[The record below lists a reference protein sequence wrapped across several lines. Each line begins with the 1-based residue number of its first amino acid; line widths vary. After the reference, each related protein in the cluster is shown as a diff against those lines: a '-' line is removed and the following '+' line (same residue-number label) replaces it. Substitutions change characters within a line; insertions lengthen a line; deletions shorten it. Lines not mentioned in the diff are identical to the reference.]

1 MRHWCLSLVTGLIL
15 SGPLLAAPNL
25 EEELSGTDAT
35 GRTIEGRIDWSDRTL
50 VVYGEGVVA
59 DEVYNR
65 GLRRLLGQRAA
76 KVVAYRNLL
85 ELVGQVRVDGE
96 TNVSLAMVASDSVR
110 TRVSGLVRG
119 AEVVPGSEQEQDGVY
134 RVALRMRLT
143 EEFARALLPPAKAP
157 EPVPAT
163 AAQPRFVPPKP
174 FTGLVIDA
182 RGMDLRPGLSP
193 RVLGPEGREIY
204 SGAFVDP
211 AYAASIGVVGYQR
224 DWEQALASDRLGSE
238 ERRPLTIK
246 AVGVAGQYRTDAV
259 VSEENRV
266 RIAMA
271 DAAGGFLRQCRVV
284 FVLGPQTEPAAVAP
298 ASR

>member
-1 MRHWCLSLVTGLIL
+1 MRHWCLPLVASLALC
-15 SGPLLAAPNL
+15 SPLAAQNL
-25 EEELSGTDAT
+25 EEELAGTDPA
-35 GRTIEGRIDWSDRTL
+35 GRTIEGRLDWSDRTL
-50 VVYGEGVVA
+50 VVYGEGVA
-59 DEVYNR
+59 PDGVYNQ

-76 KVVAYRNLL
+76 KTVAYRNLL
-85 ELVGQVRVDGE
+85 ELIGQVRVDGE

-119 AEVVPGSEQEQDGVY
+119 ATVVPGSQQEQDGVY

-143 EEFARALLPPAKAP
+143 ENLARALLPPTKAP
-157 EPVPAT
+157 EPIPAAT
-163 AAQPRFVPPKP
+163 PPARYVPPKP

-182 RGMDLRPGLSP
+182 RGLDLRPGLSP
-193 RVLGPEGREIY
+193 RVLGPEGKEVY

-211 AYAASIGVVGYQR
+211 AYAARIGVVGYQGE
-224 DWEQALASDRLGSE
+224 WEDALVSDRLGSE
-238 ERRPLTIK
+238 ERRPLAIK
-246 AVGVAGQYRTDAV
+246 AVGVAGRYRTDAV
-259 VSEENRV
+259 VSEEDRV

-284 FVLGPQTEPAAVAP
+284 FVLGPQTTPAAVAP

>member
-1 MRHWCLSLVTGLIL
+1 MRRWCLSLMAGLVL
-15 SGPLLAAPNL
+15 SGPLLAGQNL
-25 EEELSGTDAT
+25 EELLAGTDAA
-35 GRTIEGRIDWSDRTL
+35 GRTIEGRLDWSDRTL
-50 VVYGEGVVA
+50 VVYGEGVVS

-110 TRVSGLVRG
+110 IRVSGLVRG
-119 AEVVPGSEQEQDGVY
+119 AEVVPGSQQEQDGVY
-134 RVALRMRLT
+134 RVALRLRLT
-143 EEFARALLPPAKAP
+143 EEFARALLPPTRVP
-157 EPVPAT
+157 EAT
-163 AAQPRFVPPKP
+163 QTRFVPPKP

-182 RGMDLRPGLSP
+182 RGLDLQPGLSP
-193 RVLGPEGREIY
+193 RILGPEGREIY

-211 AYAASIGVVGYQR
+211 AYAATIGVVGYQR
-224 DWEQALASDRLGSE
+224 DWEQAEKSDRLGSE

-246 AVGVAGQYRTDAV
+246 AAGVAGRYRTDAV
-259 VSEENRV
+259 VSEEDRV

-284 FVLGPQTEPAAVAP
+284 FVLGPQSESTVP